1 MESLYLKLRIV
12 DIKQLEERI
21 TEWENEYTKIHH
33 QKKNTFKQLKYR
45 EGQKRS
51 VRYSERSNI
60 CVSEFVKKYLWIN
73 GKNIKFK
80 VIMVTH
86 FSKTL
91 KDITP
96 HI

>member
-1 MESLYLKLRIV
+1 METLYLKLRIV

-21 TEWENEYTKIHH
+21 TEGENEYTKIHH
-33 QKKNTFKQLKYR
+33 VKNNLKQLKYR
-45 EGQKRS
+45 EGQKRP
-51 VRYSERSNI
+51 VRHSERCNI

-73 GKNIKFK
+73 GKNRKFK